1 MFYFGFSLKFYVGLK
16 LLHLVRLVIIPVL
29 VAINVAIITII
40 IIACCRNSSCFVVT
54 LFLFS
59 LSSYYFIAA
68 H

>member
-16 LLHLVRLVIIPVL
+16 LLHLVRLVVIPVL

-54 LFLFS
+54 FFLFS